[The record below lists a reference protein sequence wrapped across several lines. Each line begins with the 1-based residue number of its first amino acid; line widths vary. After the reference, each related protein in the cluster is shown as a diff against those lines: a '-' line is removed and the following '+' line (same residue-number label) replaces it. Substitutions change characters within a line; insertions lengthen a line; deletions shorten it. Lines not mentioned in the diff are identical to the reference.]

1 LILRKRNTMPAL
13 ALFAL
18 VGIIAGLWIQPPSDL
33 YLSLLLLFGGLA
45 VWWLVGPGP
54 CLLVVGYVLTGL
66 SCHDYLARNI
76 VPGLAGQNLLITGQV
91 VSFPKQAG
99 AGQIF
104 LFATETRGLPEYLP
118 TRVQLRTYA
127 ELPHLQLGEFWQLHV
142 RLKPPNGSVNRGVYD
157 RQVWL
162 LAAGIQAVGYVR
174 NGPGNV
180 RLQPQPERW
189 DVHKTRARIR
199 TDIERLA
206 GGAEMLPFILGITVG
221 ARDLLQDAHWQILR
235 KTGTNHLLAISGLHI
250 ALVSM
255 GLWYAGIFLVW
266 VLAMCGL
273 HNINHVPAHLLVVGG
288 AFTYA
293 MLAGF
298 SLPTLRALS
307 MVLLVLLHI
316 IFQRMQDRFA
326 VLACALLG
334 VVVWQPLSVL
344 SPAFWLSFTA
354 VTLLF
359 LSVTRRSADPES
371 VSIFSQSILLKGIA
385 GLLRTQ
391 WILGVGLAVPMCL
404 FFGQL
409 SLVAPLANLIAVPL
423 FTFLILPASL
433 TGVLL
438 GTLLPEIAEICFL
451 FATIGLQLLLQ
462 MLEWLAA
469 IPFSSMQGVLRS
481 PLVLI
486 PALLAISMLL
496 LPRPF
501 FRPVAAG
508 LMLLLSMGLNSTQEP
523 TILRISVLDV
533 GQGLAVLV
541 QTKGHLL
548 LYDTGPGWPGGDA
561 GAQMVIPVLNRMGVE
576 HIDLLVVSHT
586 DNDHSGG
593 MYSILEAVDVDA
605 LLGPPE
611 FVRSKQQVFECR
623 RSLHWTWD
631 GVAFRVL
638 HPRDRVGWSDNN
650 ASCVL
655 QVSIGE
661 HSMLLPG
668 DIETEAEQVLLSRA
682 DLIPAEL
689 VVAPHHGSRT
699 SSSNSLVSFLQPAYV
714 VFATGFMNRWGFPV
728 ASVTDRWETSG
739 ACLLNT
745 AQTGGL
751 TFEFVENHGF
761 ELKSS
766 AADNW
771 LRPWAVRTVSVAE
784 CKQA

>member
-1 LILRKRNTMPAL
+1 MPAL

-18 VGIIAGLWIQPPSDL
+18 VGIITGLWIQPPAGL
-33 YLSLLLLFGGLA
+33 YLSLLLLFGGIA

-54 CLLVVGYVLTGL
+54 CMLVVGYVLAGL

-76 VPGLAGQNLLITGQV
+76 VTGLAGQDLLITGQV

-99 AGQIF
+99 AGQLF
-104 LFATETRGLPEYLP
+104 LFDTETRGLPEYLP
-118 TRVQLRTYA
+118 ARVQLRTYA
-127 ELPHLQLGEFWQLHV
+127 GLPQLQLGEFWQLHV

-180 RLQPQPERW
+180 RLHPQPERGH
-189 DVHKTRARIR
+189 VHKTRSDIR
-199 TDIERLA
+199 TEIEKLA
-206 GGAEMLPFILGITVG
+206 GDSAMLPFILGITVG

-235 KTGTNHLLAISGLHI
+235 NTGTNHLLAISGLHI
-250 ALVSM
+250 AMVSM

-266 VLAMCGL
+266 VLTMCGL
-273 HNINHVPAHLLVVGG
+273 HKINHLPAHLLVVGG
-288 AFTYA
+288 AFTYS

-307 MVLLVLLHI
+307 MVMLVLLHI
-316 IFQRMQDRFA
+316 VCQRMQDRFA

-334 VVVWQPLSVL
+334 VVMWQPLSVL
-344 SPAFWLSFTA
+344 SPGFWLSFTA
-354 VTLLF
+354 VALLF
-359 LSVTRRSADPES
+359 LSVTRQTVEPES
-371 VSIFSQSILLKGIA
+371 DGIFSRSIILTGIA

-391 WILGVGLAVPMCL
+391 WILGVGLAIPMCL

-423 FTFLILPASL
+423 FTFVILPASL
-433 TGVLL
+433 AGVLL
-438 GTLLPEIAEICFL
+438 GTVLPEIAEICFL
-451 FATIGLQLLLQ
+451 LATAGLQLLIS
-462 MLEWLAA
+462 MLEWLSA
-469 IPFSSMQGVLRS
+469 IPFSSMKGVLRS

-486 PALLAISMLL
+486 PALLAIIMLL
-496 LPRPF
+496 LPRPL

-508 LMLLLSMGLNSTQEP
+508 VMLCLSLGLNSTQEP
-523 TILRISVLDV
+523 AILRVRVIDV

-541 QTKGHLL
+541 RTKGHLL
-548 LYDTGPGWPGGDA
+548 LYDTGPAWPGGNA
-561 GAQMVIPVLNRMGVE
+561 GAQMVIPVLNRMGVQR
-576 HIDLLVVSHT
+576 IDLLVVSHA
-586 DNDHSGG
+586 DNDHRGG
-593 MYSILEAVDVDA
+593 MYSLLEAVDVGTLIA
-605 LLGPPE
+605 PPE
-611 FVRSKQQVFECR
+611 VVRNIQQGIECR

-631 GVAFRVL
+631 GVDFRVL

-668 DIETEAEQVLLSRA
+668 DIEAEAEQVLLSRA

-699 SSSNSLVSFLQPAYV
+699 SSSNALVRFLQPVYV
-714 VFATGFMNRWGFPV
+714 VFTTGFMNRWGFP
-728 ASVTDRWETSG
+728 AGSVTDRWKASG

-745 AQTGGL
+745 AQTGEL

-761 ELKSS
+761 QLKSS

-771 LRPWAVRTVSVAE
+771 LRPWPVRIVSVAE
-784 CKQA
+784 CKQAQVL